1 MMTEAIHTPH
11 LADRSLAIE
20 NALYIFNAI
29 KSLDENITLV
39 PDSFINRRANQVL
52 KEATEF
58 LERVE
63 KEGLFKAME
72 RGEFADIK
80 RTENGGKG
88 LNGVF
93 RKDVEYFNPFLEK
106 MKKELGL

>member
-1 MMTEAIHTPH
+1 
-11 LADRSLAIE
+11 
-20 NALYIFNAI
+20 
-29 KSLDENITLV
+29 
-39 PDSFINRRANQVL
+39 
-52 KEATEF
+52 
-58 LERVE
+58 
-63 KEGLFKAME
+63 ME